1 MFPPEIFDCLPEPT
15 ICRFNEDVDFWP
27 GGRPLLDGASLSI
40 DEPLEGL
47 EDPEEDPNLTE
58 DAVLALA

>member
-47 EDPEEDPNLTE
+47 EDAEEDPNLTE